1 MITYDLMNKHVSALL
16 GKYKNGSQSE
26 KGRNAVVLAAYRTRN
41 IRNTTIY
48 LVTESS
54 GSGKARRLN
63 GYVYSNKNWSYFE
76 SLSFSKISEGFAT
89 ERITHNRAVTVND
102 YIAALSPV
110 K

>member
-26 KGRNAVVLAAYRTRN
+26 KGRNAVVLAAYRNRN

-48 LVTESS
+48 LVTESI
-54 GSGKARRLN
+54 GSGKERKLN
-63 GYVYSNKNWSYFE
+63 GYIYSNKSWSYFE
-76 SLSFSKISEGFAT
+76 ELPFSKICSGFAT